1 MSQKTTT
8 IISWVCIILSALLIV
23 FGCFAPSLLTGDSQ
37 CEMFDFSETGQIG
50 DTIGGTMGPFV
61 AIAGVL
67 MTFIAFLMQV
77 RANEIQREQLK
88 KSFNMKLLENKIESR
103 NALELLCID
112 IKIMLKSVENTC
124 NEIDDF
130 CNKTD
135 ARPTGDYALHFAPN
149 SSHGRYKTIDRNLL
163 YSAFKNFVNDD
174 NIDQIFMEVYN
185 KMDFYSEGMNII
197 HDNIYKPYTDDIMR
211 IKNEIPQAYEK
222 MIDAINASPN
232 RTRGINMLINRF
244 NGEITKIV
252 GSNGILDVFGLFK
265 LLHDAKFNSIY
276 SLIPNEY
283 RSIVSKTNALITQNN
298 MLSQELRKTDVTLR
312 DTNIYGWLIN
322 MSDKLEKSL
331 DDHSIETIQS
341 EFEEKF

>member
-8 IISWVCIILSALLIV
+8 IISWVCIILSALLIL
-23 FGCFAPSLLTGDSQ
+23 FGCFAPSLLTGSSQ
-37 CEMFDFSETGQIG
+37 CEKFDFTQTGQIG

-112 IKIMLKSVENTC
+112 IKIMIKSVENIC
-124 NEIDDF
+124 NEIDVF

-149 SSHGRYKTIDRNLL
+149 SSHDRYKTIDRNLL
-163 YSAFKNFVNDD
+163 FSAFKHFVNDED
-174 NIDQIFMEVYN
+174 IDQLFMEVYN
-185 KMDFYSEGMNII
+185 KMDFYSEGIKMI
-197 HDNIYKPYTDDIMR
+197 HDNIYKPYSDDIMM
-211 IKNEIPQAYEK
+211 IKNEIPQAFER
-222 MIDAINASPN
+222 MIDAINASPAK
-232 RTRGINMLINRF
+232 TQGTILLINRF
-244 NGEITKIV
+244 DGEITKIV
-252 GSNGILDVFGLFK
+252 GSNGILDVFGLFN
-265 LLHDAKFNSIY
+265 LLNDAKYNSIY

-283 RSIVSKTNALITQNN
+283 RLIVSKTNALITQNN
-298 MLSQELRKTDVTLR
+298 MLSKELRKTGVTFI

-322 MSDKLEKSL
+322 MSEKLEKSL
-331 DDHSIETIQS
+331 DDHSVDTIQS
-341 EFEEKF
+341 EFDEKL

>member
-8 IISWVCIILSALLIV
+8 IISWVCIVLSALLIL
-23 FGCFAPSLLTGDSQ
+23 FGCFAPSLLTGSSQ
-37 CEMFDFSETGQIG
+37 CEKFDFTQTGQIG

-112 IKIMLKSVENTC
+112 IKIMIKSVENIC

-149 SSHGRYKTIDRNLL
+149 SSHDRYKTIDRNLL
-163 YSAFKNFVNDD
+163 FSAFKHFVNDED
-174 NIDQIFMEVYN
+174 IDQLFMEVYN
-185 KMDFYSEGMNII
+185 KMDFYSEGMKII
-197 HDNIYKPYTDDIMR
+197 YDNIYKPYTDDIMK

-222 MIDAINASPN
+222 MIDAINASPAK
-232 RTRGINMLINRF
+232 TQGTILLINRF
-244 NGEITKIV
+244 DGEITKIV
-252 GSNGILDVFGLFK
+252 GSNGILDVFGLFN
-265 LLHDAKFNSIY
+265 LLNDAKYNSIY

-283 RSIVSKTNALITQNN
+283 RLIVSKTNALITQNN
-298 MLSQELRKTDVTLR
+298 MLSKELRKTGVTFI

-322 MSDKLEKSL
+322 MSEKLEKSL
-331 DDHSIETIQS
+331 DDHSVDTIQS
-341 EFEEKF
+341 EFDEKL

>member
-8 IISWVCIILSALLIV
+8 IISWVCIILSALLIL
-23 FGCFAPSLLTGDSQ
+23 FGCFAPSLLTGSSQ
-37 CEMFDFSETGQIG
+37 CEKFDFTETGQIG

-112 IKIMLKSVENTC
+112 IKIMIKSVENMC

-135 ARPTGDYALHFAPN
+135 ARPIGDYALHFAPN
-149 SSHGRYKTIDRNLL
+149 SSHDRYKTIDRNLL
-163 YSAFKNFVNDD
+163 FSAFKHFVNDED
-174 NIDQIFMEVYN
+174 IDQLFMEVYN
-185 KMDFYSEGMNII
+185 KMDFYSEGIKMI
-197 HDNIYKPYTDDIMR
+197 HDNIYKPYSDDIMM
-211 IKNEIPQAYEK
+211 IKNEIPQAFER
-222 MIDAINASPN
+222 MIDAINASPAK
-232 RTRGINMLINRF
+232 TQGTILLINRF
-244 NGEITKIV
+244 DGEITKIV
-252 GSNGILDVFGLFK
+252 GSNGILDVFGLFN
-265 LLHDAKFNSIY
+265 LLNDAKYNSIY

-283 RSIVSKTNALITQNN
+283 RLIVSKTNALITQNN
-298 MLSQELRKTDVTLR
+298 MLSKELRKTGVTFK

-322 MSDKLEKSL
+322 MSEKLEESL
-331 DDHSIETIQS
+331 YDHSVDTIQS
-341 EFEEKF
+341 EFDEKL

>member
-8 IISWVCIILSALLIV
+8 IISWVCIILSALLIL
-23 FGCFAPSLLTGDSQ
+23 FGCFAPSLLTGSSQ
-37 CEMFDFSETGQIG
+37 CEKFDFTETGQIG

-103 NALELLCID
+103 NALELLGID
-112 IKIMLKSVENTC
+112 IKIMLKSVEGMC

-135 ARPTGDYALHFAPN
+135 SRPTGDFALHFSPK
-149 SSHGRYKTIDRNLL
+149 SSHERYKSIDRNLL
-163 YSAFKNFVNDD
+163 YSAFKNFVNDE

-185 KMDFYSEGMNII
+185 KMDFYSEGMKVIY
-197 HDNIYKPYTDDIMR
+197 DNIYKPYTDDIMR

-222 MIDAINASPN
+222 MIDAINASPY
-232 RTRGINMLINRF
+232 RTQGSNLLINRF
-244 NGEITKIV
+244 NGELTRLV
-252 GSNGILDVFGLFK
+252 GSNGILDVFGLFN
-265 LLHDAKFNSIY
+265 LLNDAKYNSIY
-276 SLIPNEY
+276 SMIPNEY
-283 RSIVSKTNALITQNN
+283 RYIVSKTNALITQNN
-298 MLSQELRKTDVTLR
+298 LLSKELRKTGGTFR
-312 DTNIYGWLIN
+312 DTNIYGWLTN
-322 MSDKLEKSL
+322 MSKIIEVSL
-331 DDHSIETIQS
+331 KDHSVATIQA
-341 EFEEKF
+341 EYENKL